1 MHHSGDGEPAVTF
14 VAGGGA
20 MGLDYLLSQQ
30 QVAEL
35 TSCLIY
41 DRAGTGWSDDADLP
55 RSAQEVTD
63 ELHDLLQLVGM
74 QPPHILVGHSLGGAY
89 VHRYAQRFPTEV
101 AGLLLVE
108 PAHPDW
114 DNYMPEHLTLAANQ
128 TADMAVPDFSDD
140 LVTLARGQFES
151 GMFDAF
157 PKDIREVLVD
167 RHLSRERLLVGIK
180 EGLNVLS
187 VMDEL
192 RAGGPLPDVPLIVL
206 SGTAIGP
213 EQTVFQTEDN
223 LRQQIAGSQRLFD
236 AIATSVSD
244 GQHRSLSDA
253 APVSLPITR
262 PDASAEAGKDH
273 LHRTR
278 PTGNMSRE
286 PLNPSSGLCSGDSGA
301 AARVKTRAVEPVR
314 FIPESG
320 AMLTQHES
328 PPPQLRQHAVPHG
341 APGLPRARTGDRRW
355 ACPRRRRLR
364 TRRYCRSREPHWL
377 VPARDPPS
385 LRPSR
390 NRHPSDRSSGIPGR

>member
-1 MHHSGDGEPAVTF
+1 MGQRIDGGNRRLWLHHSGEGEPAVTF

-41 DRAGTGWSDDADLP
+41 DRAGTGWSEDADLP
-55 RSAQEVTD
+55 RSAEEVTD

-89 VHRYAQRFPTEV
+89 VHRYAQRFPTEI

-114 DNYMPEHLTLAANQ
+114 DSYMPEHLTLAANQ
-128 TADMAVPDFSDD
+128 TSDMAIPDFSDQ
-140 LVTLARGQFES
+140 LVTLARGQFEG

-157 PKDIREVLVD
+157 SENIRELLIG
-167 RHLSRERLLVGIK
+167 RHLSRERLLVGIR

-192 RAGGPLPDVPLIVL
+192 CAGGPLPDVPLIVL

-223 LRQQIAGSQRLFD
+223 LRAQIAGSQRLFD
-236 AIATSVSD
+236 AIAASVSH
-244 GQHRSLSDA
+244 GEHRSLSDA
-253 APVSLPITR
+253 SHVSLPMTR
-262 PDASAEAGKDH
+262 PDAIAMAVNDL
-273 LHRTR
+273 LHQFRA
-278 PTGNMSRE
+278 TGSPSRW
-286 PLNPSSGLCSGDSGA
+286 PLNPMA
-301 AARVKTRAVEPVR
+301 QT
-314 FIPESG
+314 
-320 AMLTQHES
+320 
-328 PPPQLRQHAVPHG
+328 
-341 APGLPRARTGDRRW
+341 
-355 ACPRRRRLR
+355 RLR
-364 TRRYCRSREPHWL
+364 RC
-377 VPARDPPS
+377 
-385 LRPSR
+385 
-390 NRHPSDRSSGIPGR
+390 